1 MLGDLWER
9 LICLSKKTLE
19 LEIQTPVSSRRNRI
33 TPVCDDLVNFDE
45 NSTLQLSD
53 LVSVLG
59 FFSPLSFEPDLDKIE

>member
-1 MLGDLWER
+1 MGVAD
-9 LICLSKKTLE
+9 CLSRKTSE